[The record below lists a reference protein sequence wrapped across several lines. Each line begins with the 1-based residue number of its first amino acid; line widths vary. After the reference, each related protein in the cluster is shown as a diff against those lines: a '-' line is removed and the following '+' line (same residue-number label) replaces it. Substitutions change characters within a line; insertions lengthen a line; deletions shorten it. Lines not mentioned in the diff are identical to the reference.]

1 MKIKIAH
8 DYQKYTNINPIGET
22 FLSEIWKETSPTTPL
37 FLHQTRGH
45 KSTESTVMEFNICE
59 GAFESIRAGCLKF
72 VQLSAFVPFLE
83 DAPPLQRIRWVNG
96 AATWHPPIPH
106 ISCSSFSTL
115 EDEEKYFC
123 IDLKNL
129 WKMCKQRRSLFH
141 FLCSPLR

>member
-45 KSTESTVMEFNICE
+45 KSTESTVMEFYICE

-96 AATWHPPIPH
+96 AAT
-106 ISCSSFSTL
+106 
-115 EDEEKYFC
+115 
-123 IDLKNL
+123 
-129 WKMCKQRRSLFH
+129 
-141 FLCSPLR
+141 